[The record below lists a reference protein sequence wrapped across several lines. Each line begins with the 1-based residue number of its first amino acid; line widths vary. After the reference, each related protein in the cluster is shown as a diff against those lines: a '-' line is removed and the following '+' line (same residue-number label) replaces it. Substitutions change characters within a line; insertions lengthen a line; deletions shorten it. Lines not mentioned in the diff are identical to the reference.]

1 MIYDGSHA
9 SVEWILASFY
19 SRSRNIFDYF
29 WASRLPS
36 AKPLVTAFLLVI
48 WSLYSKIIKNLKM
61 VLYSATVR
69 KGRPRKLG
77 EFYSYT
83 FKAIHCMP
91 LVVEMFD
98 CVMFYSCDNELKIL

>member
-48 WSLYSKIIKNLKM
+48 WSLYSKIIKNLKKYFNRQP
-61 VLYSATVR
+61 V
-69 KGRPRKLG
+69 GREAHGSLR
-77 EFYSYT
+77 EFYLSSIRMKLT
-83 FKAIHCMP
+83 TRLMK
-91 LVVEMFD
+91 E
-98 CVMFYSCDNELKIL
+98 